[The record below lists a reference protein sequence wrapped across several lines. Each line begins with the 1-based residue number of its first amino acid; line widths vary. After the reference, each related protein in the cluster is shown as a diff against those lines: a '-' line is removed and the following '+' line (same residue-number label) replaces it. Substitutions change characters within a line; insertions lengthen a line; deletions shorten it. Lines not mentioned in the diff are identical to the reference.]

1 MDLMNTEILNNARK
15 EHVNKISMYSFLL
28 EFLKSPLLIF
38 NSDYWN
44 GTYWRKNAIRI
55 HLNYLKELNIGAVS
69 ETKELPRATVIEELV
84 YYRILMTENE
94 FKEFLKLT
102 KIDANT
108 DELQK
113 NMFSK
118 MNQSMANQSIT
129 TPQYDN
135 NITISIN
142 KLKNDLNELN
152 IFMATKEKIKQLQSQ
167 LDNIPHK
174 NLNQD
179 QSRQVEIF
187 QLQIHV
193 LTFGRI
199 ITAKLP
205 TDFDPED
212 NQLNG
217 NLIETYFIYLNDW
230 IKQDFDAFVEDL
242 EYEKQ
247 ESKGIEGLY
256 NQLVNEFFQL
266 AEPSKCNDELLLN
279 SETEETIKK
288 EIIGKVQNLIQL
300 FKKNNHPKYMA
311 LLQNILDVMNKN
323 DHSVKN
329 NSLFSNIKNRNESP
343 VSVIQF
349 NIK

>member
-1 MDLMNTEILNNARK
+1 MDLMTAEILNNARN
-15 EHVNKISMYSFLL
+15 EHVNKISIYSFLYEL
-28 EFLKSPLLIF
+28 LKSPLLVF
-38 NSDYWN
+38 NVDYWS
-44 GTYWRKNAIRI
+44 GVYWRKNAIRI
-55 HLNYLKELNIGAVS
+55 HLKHLKDLNIGAAT
-69 ETKELPRATVIEELV
+69 ETKELPRATVIKELDN
-84 YYRILMTENE
+84 YRILMSENE
-94 FKEFLKLT
+94 IKEFMKLT

-113 NMFSK
+113 NMFSM
-118 MNQSMANQSIT
+118 MNQSMVNQSIT
-129 TPQYDN
+129 TPQHDN
-135 NITISIN
+135 KITISIN

-167 LDNIPHK
+167 LDNIPHE

-205 TDFDPED
+205 TDFDPEN

-266 AEPSKCNDELLLN
+266 TEPSQCNNELLIN

-311 LLQNILDVMNKN
+311 LLQNILDVLNKN
-323 DHSVKN
+323 DHSVIN
-329 NSLFSNIKNRNESP
+329 NSLFSDNKKRNESP
-343 VSVIQF
+343 VSVTQL
-349 NIK
+349 NLK